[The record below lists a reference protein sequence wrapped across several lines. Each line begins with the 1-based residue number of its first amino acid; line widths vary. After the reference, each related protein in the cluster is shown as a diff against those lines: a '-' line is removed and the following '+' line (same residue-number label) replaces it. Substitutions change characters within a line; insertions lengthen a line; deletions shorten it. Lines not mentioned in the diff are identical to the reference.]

1 MHSTSTR
8 RSPNWYTNVALTA
21 IAVLLGLHL
30 IKGSGISLTDS
41 AQAQDG
47 QRDKVTVVGGRPASD
62 DSGAG
67 LISAA
72 EQRKAMI
79 SELRSINDRLE
90 RVESALARG
99 INVNVKTMPA
109 SKDEAKSAPAAG
121 SSTAPAAPTK

>member
-1 MHSTSTR
+1 MHSASTR
-8 RSPNWYTNVALTA
+8 RSPHWYTNAALTA

-30 IKGSGISLTDS
+30 LQGSGVSMVDT
-41 AQAQDG
+41 AQAQEG
-47 QRDKVTVVGGRPASD
+47 QRDKVTVVGGRPAGD
-62 DSGAG
+62 DAGSG

-72 EQRKAMI
+72 EQRKAII

-109 SKDEAKSAPAAG
+109 AKEEAKA
-121 SSTAPAAPTK
+121 APAAPAVAAPAK

>member
-30 IKGSGISLTDS
+30 IKGSGISMVDS
-41 AQAQDG
+41 AQAQEG
-47 QRDKVTVVGGRPASD
+47 QRDKVTIVGGRPAGD

-72 EQRKAMI
+72 EQRKVMI

-109 SKDEAKSAPAAG
+109 GKEESKA
-121 SSTAPAAPTK
+121 APAAPAVAAPTK

>member
-1 MHSTSTR
+1 MHSPSTK
-8 RSPNWYTNVALTA
+8 RSPHWYTNAALTA

-30 IKGSGISLTDS
+30 LQGSGASLVDS
-41 AQAQDG
+41 AQAQEG
-47 QRDKVTVVGGRPASD
+47 QRDKVTIVGARPASD
-62 DSGAG
+62 DGGAG

-109 SKDEAKSAPAAG
+109 SKDEAKAPPAPAP
-121 SSTAPAAPTK
+121 APAK

>member
-1 MHSTSTR
+1 MHTASAR
-8 RSPNWYTNVALTA
+8 RSPHWYTNAALTA
-21 IAVLLGLHL
+21 IAALLGLHL
-30 IKGSGISLTDS
+30 LQGSGGSLVES
-41 AQAQDG
+41 AQAQEG
-47 QRDKVTVVGGRPASD
+47 KREKVTVVGGRPASED
-62 DSGAG
+62 AGAG

-109 SKDEAKSAPAAG
+109 SKDEAKAASAP
-121 SSTAPAAPTK
+121 APAAPAK